1 MPQTTAP
8 SLAVCPAC
16 LPAGRPDSACT
27 QCRGAFSGV
36 QHEGVFLYWGR
47 ELTHRAIRTRVLLAK
62 IGTVLTVLA
71 FGAGIGMWLFL
82 LFSVRETPFSVFTTA
97 FWVSGEPVVTGFWVS
112 MLAVLYGIMRVV
124 RNQRQSV
131 PIPVHELWEDAPKEI
146 AEGLAH
152 PWGASGWHGV
162 AQRHDIAKSFSAEAL
177 RTTEDAYAIAERLGA
192 ATVSPYHVLQALMH
206 FPEIQ
211 GIFVRL
217 GVSVNEVLSL
227 VQHQNGANTSQG
239 RAPAYSAESV
249 AIFFHAY
256 IEAQAQRQN
265 YVGLGDMLASLYHL
279 VEPFSKVLNDLG
291 VDNRQMDNVI
301 AWVRVR
307 LQLREAWS
315 RRREAA
321 RRRPKGDTNR
331 AMTALATPYLD
342 SLADDLTRMAAL
354 GYTSTLIGREHELQT
369 VFRTLQGGK
378 KSVLLVGEEGV
389 GKESVIEGLATRMV
403 EESVPPVLSDKR
415 LMVLTAARLL
425 AGATPAVAQER
436 LLHVLNEVHRAGNII
451 LFIPN
456 IENIIGVSEGDAG
469 SLDVAGVLAR
479 ELQSGSFLMF
489 ATTTPEAY
497 RRYVQSTSISS
508 AFSRVDVPEMSVDQT
523 IHVLEAKAGYIE
535 YEHGIWFSYAAI
547 ETAAQFSSR
556 YIHEGKLPDKA
567 IVVIKEAAEAVKTS
581 RGKDA
586 LVTAQDIAKIISDKS
601 KIPVTAVTEDESQ
614 KLLRLESA
622 LHERVIGQEEA
633 VREVAAALRR
643 SRAQLTGGKRTIAN
657 FLFLG
662 PTGVGKTELSK
673 TVAEVYFGGEKQMIR
688 LDMSEYQDASSAMR
702 LIGQAGV
709 KGSGVLTEA
718 IKEKPFALLLLDE
731 LEKAH
736 PNVLNLFLQVMDDG
750 RLTDSTGV
758 TIDCTN
764 IILIATSNAG
774 TQFVQEEM
782 TKGTAFPV
790 IQEALMRGKLSEW
803 YRPEFLNRFDAV
815 VLFRALNKGE
825 ITRIATLMVKSIAAR
840 LEGQGIGLAIDE
852 DILTYLADVGF
863 DPQFGARPLRRVIQD
878 RVENTIAE
886 LLLSKKVHRG
896 DTVRFTTE
904 GVRIEQAS

>member
-1 MPQTTAP
+1 MAQSQAP
-8 SLAVCPAC
+8 SLVVCPSC

-27 QCRGAFSGV
+27 QCRGAYSGI

-47 ELTHRAIRTRVLLAK
+47 ELTHRAIRVRILTAK
-62 IGTVLTVLA
+62 IGGLLTFSA
-71 FGAGIGMWLFL
+71 FAIGIVSWLL
-82 LFSVRETPFSVFTTA
+82 LLYSVRENPLVIFTST
-97 FWVSGEPVVTGFWVS
+97 FWFGAESQAVGFWIG
-112 MLAVLYGIMRVV
+112 MLAVLYGIMRIV
-124 RNQRQSV
+124 RTQRRSV
-131 PIPVHELWEDAPKEI
+131 PIAVHELWEDAPKEVTDT
-146 AEGLAH
+146 LTH

-162 AQRHDIAKSFSAEAL
+162 AQRHDIAQSFSADAL
-177 RTTEDAYAIAERLGA
+177 RTTEDAYAYAERIGSA
-192 ATVSPYHVLQALMH
+192 VVNPYHVLAALLH

-217 GVSVNEVLSL
+217 GVSVNEIASVA
-227 VQHQNGANTSQG
+227 QAHAEARTGQG
-239 RAPAYSAESV
+239 RAPAYSAEAV

-256 IEAQAQRQN
+256 IEAQAQRQQ
-265 YVGLGDMLASLYHL
+265 YVGLADMLASVYRL
-279 VEPFSKVLNDLG
+279 VPPFAKALNDLG
-291 VDNRQMDNVI
+291 IDARQMDNVI

-342 SLADDLTRMAAL
+342 SLAEDMTRMAAL
-354 GYTSTLIGREHELQT
+354 GYTGALIGREHELQT
-369 VFRTLQGGK
+369 IFRSLQGGK

-415 LMVLTAARLL
+415 LMVLTASRLL
-425 AGATPAVAQER
+425 AGATPSMAQER
-436 LLHVLNEVHRAGNII
+436 LLHVLSEVHRAGNII

-456 IENIIGVSEGDAG
+456 IENIIGVSEGEGG
-469 SLDVAGVLAR
+469 SLDVASVLAR
-479 ELQSGSFLMF
+479 ELQSGSILMF

-508 AFSRVDVPEMSVDQT
+508 AFSRVDIPEMSVDQA
-523 IHVLEAKAGYIE
+523 IRVLEAKAGYIE
-535 YEHGIWFSYAAI
+535 YEHSIWFSYAAI

-567 IVVIKEAAEAVKTS
+567 IVVIKEAAEAVKML

-586 LVTAQDIAKIISDKS
+586 LVTAQDVAKIVSDKS

-614 KLLRLESA
+614 KLLRLESV

-643 SRAQLTGGKRTIAN
+643 SRAQLTSGKRTIAN

-688 LDMSEYQDASSAMR
+688 LDMSEFQDATSAMR
-702 LIGQAGV
+702 LIGQPGV

-750 RLTDSTGV
+750 RITDSTGS

-774 TQFVQEEM
+774 TQYVQEEM
-782 TKGTAFPV
+782 TRGTSFPV
-790 IQEALMRGKLSEW
+790 IQEALLRGKLSEW
-803 YRPEFLNRFDAV
+803 YRPEFLNRFDAM
-815 VLFRALNKGE
+815 VLFRPLAQNE
-825 ITRIATLMVKSIAAR
+825 IGRIAALMVHSIAQR
-840 LEGQGIGLAIDE
+840 LEGQGIGLRID
-852 DILTYLADVGF
+852 DDVLAYLAHVGF

-886 LLLSKKVHRG
+886 LLLGKKVHRG
-896 DTVRFTTE
+896 DTVHFTNE
-904 GVRIEQAS
+904 GVRIEQPE